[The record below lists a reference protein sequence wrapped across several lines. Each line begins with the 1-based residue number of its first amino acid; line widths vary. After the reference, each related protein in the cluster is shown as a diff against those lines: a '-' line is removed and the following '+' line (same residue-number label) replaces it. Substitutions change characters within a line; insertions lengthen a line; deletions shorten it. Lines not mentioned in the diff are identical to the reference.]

1 MTPVLSSRPM
11 PRKDFSH
18 ANYFPGTT
26 GNPFDVVLHVLDR
39 IARLSDAA
47 FAALLILISLLITR
61 GDATTTVIQ
70 LTFFLGD
77 WILLDL
83 LPRFNKSFGPAK
95 PPALML
101 AILRSPFA
109 LLPLTFNL
117 PLQIIGTLLV
127 VYGFW
132 IEPHTIHVTHQTLR
146 TPKLKPDQTIR
157 ILHLGDIHLERITN
171 REKQLIELCRS
182 LKPDLI
188 LYSGD
193 FLNLSYLNDPIAQE
207 QVREVIAQ
215 IDAPLGVYCVGGSP
229 AVDLED
235 LVPSPLLD
243 GAHWRFLKDEKIEI
257 GDLGL
262 EIVGLV
268 CSHKPFIDSPKL
280 QSLISNYQLPF
291 TILLYHSPDLIY
303 EPSDAGIDLQL
314 SGHTHGGQVRL
325 PFFGALFSGSLYGK
339 EFEAGR
345 YQVGGST
352 LYVSRGIGMEGA
364 GAPRVRFLCPPEIIL
379 WEITAQQ
386 NSQTATYPL
395 HSVGGAG

>member
-1 MTPVLSSRPM
+1 MS
-11 PRKDFSH
+11 
-18 ANYFPGTT
+18 
-26 GNPFDVVLHVLDR
+26 
-39 IARLSDAA
+39 
-47 FAALLILISLLITR
+47 
-61 GDATTTVIQ
+61 
-70 LTFFLGD
+70 D

-83 LPRFNKSFGPAK
+83 LPRFNKSHGPPA

-109 LLPLTFNL
+109 LLPLAINL

-132 IEPHTIHVTHQTLR
+132 IEPHTIKVTHQTLR
-146 TPKLKPDQTIR
+146 TPKLKPGQKIR

-182 LKPDLI
+182 LQPDLI

-193 FLNLSYLNDPIAQE
+193 FLNLSYLKDAIAQG
-207 QVREVIAQ
+207 QVRDVIAQ
-215 IDAPLGVYCVGGSP
+215 IDAPLGVYYVAGSP

-243 GAHWRFLKDEKIEI
+243 GVHWRFLKDEIVKIK
-257 GDLGL
+257 DQRL
-262 EIVGLV
+262 EIQVMGLV
-268 CSHKPFIDSPKL
+268 CTHKPFLDAPKIFNH
-280 QSLISNYQLPF
+280 QSLLSDHF

-303 EPSDAGIDLQL
+303 EASDAGIDLQL
-314 SGHTHGGQVRL
+314 SGHTHGGQLRL

-352 LYVSRGIGMEGA
+352 LYVTRGIGMEGA
-364 GAPRVRFLCPPEIIL
+364 GAPRVRFFCLPEIIL
-379 WEITAQQ
+379 WEITAQ
-386 NSQTATYPL
+386 
-395 HSVGGAG
+395 

>member
-1 MTPVLSSRPM
+1 M
-11 PRKDFSH
+11 PRKDFTRVK
-18 ANYFPGTT
+18 NFPGTH
-26 GNPFDVVLHVLDR
+26 GNAFDLLIYAMDR

-47 FAALLILISLLITR
+47 FAALLILVSLLTAR
-61 GDATTTVIQ
+61 GDVAIAVIQ
-70 LTFFLGD
+70 LSFFLGD

-83 LPRFNKSFGPAK
+83 LPRFNKSHGPPK

-117 PLQIIGTLLV
+117 PLQIIGTLFV
-127 VYGFW
+127 IYGFW
-132 IEPHTIHVTHQTLR
+132 IEPHIIKVTYQTLR
-146 TPKLKPDQTIR
+146 TPKLKPGQKIR

-193 FLNLSYLNDPIAQE
+193 FLNLSYLKDPVAQE
-207 QVREVIAQ
+207 QVRQVIAQ
-215 IDAPLGVYCVGGSP
+215 IDAPLGVYCVKGSP
-229 AVDLED
+229 AVDRDD

-257 GDLGL
+257 RDWGL

-268 CSHKPFIDSPKL
+268 CSHKPFVDAPKL
-280 QSLISNYQLPF
+280 NQLPITNYRF

-303 EPSDAGIDLQL
+303 EASEAGIDLQL

-379 WEITAQQ
+379 WEISGTLNADE
-386 NSQTATYPL
+386 
-395 HSVGGAG
+395 

>member
-1 MTPVLSSRPM
+1 M
-11 PRKDFSH
+11 PRKDFTH
-18 ANYFPGTT
+18 THYFPGTT
-26 GNPFDVVLHVLDR
+26 GNPFDIVLHTLDR

-47 FAALLILISLLITR
+47 FAALLILISLIAAR

-70 LTFFLGD
+70 LTFFLSD

-83 LPRFNKSFGPAK
+83 LPRFNKSFGPPK

-101 AILRSPFA
+101 ALMRSPFA

-117 PLQIIGTLLV
+117 PLQIIGTLFV
-127 VYGFW
+127 IYGFW
-132 IEPHTIHVTHQTLR
+132 IEPHTIKVTHQTLR
-146 TPKLKPDQTIR
+146 TPKLESGQKIR

-171 REKQLIELCRS
+171 REKQLIELCHS
-182 LKPDLI
+182 LEPDLI
-188 LYSGD
+188 VYSGD
-193 FLNLSYLNDPIAQE
+193 FLNLSYLRDPISHQ

-215 IDAPLGVYCVGGSP
+215 IDAPIGVYCVAGSP

-243 GAHWRFLKDEKIEI
+243 GVHWRFLKDEKIEV
-257 GDLGL
+257 GDQRL

-268 CSHKPFIDSPKL
+268 CSHKPFVDAPKFNRL
-280 QSLISNYQLPF
+280 LITDHLF

-303 EPSDAGIDLQL
+303 ESAAVGIDLQL

-379 WEITAQQ
+379 WEIEGEEGRQVNT
-386 NSQTATYPL
+386 
-395 HSVGGAG
+395 